1 MCLSRL
7 SRESGG
13 LTSASGLIQSI
24 LKEGEASKL
33 SEEEQWRVCSLLAT
47 AEYCMD
53 TTSQLEEKLR
63 EKVDSSLRSSI
74 DLTAEQDMFHKLV
87 KIVGVFLLGDLY
99 ACLHFSVIN
108 IYARYDKPVIFIP
121 FIASQFWQNEETW
134 HGQLPRDKRYYQH

>member
-121 FIASQFWQNEETW
+121 FIAS
-134 HGQLPRDKRYYQH
+134 

>member
-1 MCLSRL
+1 MCVSRL

-87 KIVGVFLLGDLY
+87 KIVGVFLLGVLY

-108 IYARYDKPVIFIP
+108 IYARYEKTSHIYTFHCLLIL
-121 FIASQFWQNEETW
+121 A
-134 HGQLPRDKRYYQH
+134 G